1 MPSYQAIIIFK
12 VVNQAKLDQTKRAN
26 DAQTK
31 TKAKTKFNTRVT
43 TKFSTRNRNS
53 HQVSRMNLLETES
66 YEDVLSSGRRR
77 KRPKLA
83 GGVNDLST
91 LVATAE
97 VRKREHE
104 TVSHIGQMSI

>member
-1 MPSYQAIIIFK
+1 MQ
-12 VVNQAKLDQTKRAN
+12 
-26 DAQTK
+26 
-31 TKAKTKFNTRVT
+31 
-43 TKFSTRNRNS
+43 
-53 HQVSRMNLLETES
+53 TES

-97 VRKREHE
+97 VRRHE
-104 TVSHIGQMSI
+104 TVSFFVKIWNIFRFRDGFETVSVKVRMPCCMCLGGRFSFPIGW

>member
-1 MPSYQAIIIFK
+1 
-12 VVNQAKLDQTKRAN
+12 
-26 DAQTK
+26 
-31 TKAKTKFNTRVT
+31 
-43 TKFSTRNRNS
+43 
-53 HQVSRMNLLETES
+53 MNLLQTES

-97 VRKREHE
+97 VRRHE
-104 TVSHIGQMSI
+104 TVSFFVKIWNIFRFRDGFETVSVKVRMPCCMYLGGRFSFPIGW